1 MAEDGGATVDSPEL
15 NVRFDCLFHHGGE
28 FMKPHDGEMI
38 YRGGV
43 TTLITGVH
51 IERWSQTHIQ
61 KVVSGWG
68 YEAGSFRLWTKI
80 PEIDPNFF
88 QIKTDSD
95 AYDLAAFAC
104 SMRVDGKLF
113 VEHDA
118 DIHSSKPRCVNES
131 LELEVS
137 DEEILEGMNDS
148 EDERATA
155 LDDGFGLVD
164 VTLPVSEGPLVASL
178 LTYPSKGKE
187 DEKEHRFEKF
197 KKEELNKDYKF
208 KWGMEFNTLNDFRE
222 AIREWT
228 VLNGREITF
237 VKNESYR
244 VRVECKAKCGF
255 LMLCSKV
262 GHKHSYAI
270 KTIKDTHTCAR
281 VLENK
286 SASSKWVAKAV
297 VKKMRTSDKV
307 RICDI
312 IQDMRQN
319 YSVGITVCRA
329 WKAKLI
335 AKKIIEGD
343 ADKEYANLW
352 RHASELHRVN
362 PGNTVKIN
370 IERPLPTI
378 PPRFGSFY
386 FCFDGCKKGFTN
398 GCRPFI
404 GVDGCHFKTKYGGQL
419 LIAVG
424 RDPNDQYFPLAFG
437 VVETETKESWR
448 WFIQLLMEDIGQDKR
463 IVFIS
468 DQQKKKFGGGALIRD
483 LMMGAAKATYQQ
495 AWTLKMN
502 ELKVVDPKAWAWLM
516 AVPTKSWCKHAFS
529 FYPKCDVLMNNI
541 AESFNATILNARD
554 KPILTM
560 CEWIRKYLMSRCSNS
575 TLKLDKWPH
584 KVMPIPR
591 KRLDNEVAMSG
602 HWLPT
607 WAMEEKF
614 QVTHAYNRQEFIVD
628 IAKKNCTCNFWDLVG
643 IPCRHAVAALGFRQ
657 QNPEEFVHEYY
668 TRDRYAMCYGF
679 AISPINGIDMWPEV
693 ESEELLPPKYK
704 KGPGRPRKLRI
715 RESGEEGA
723 RRRLPGVSYRCTK
736 CDKVGHNVKTC
747 KSKRQNQS
755 AMKRKKK
762 MRPNANEEGTS
773 NVESQSAPINEG
785 GQHNA
790 GSQSAT
796 INEDN
801 EDTKIDSLFGDVT
814 DDMIS
819 SIPDF
824 QSQAST
830 SNNYKGKGKG
840 KMIDK

>member
-1 MAEDGGATVDSPEL
+1 
-15 NVRFDCLFHHGGE
+15 
-28 FMKPHDGEMI
+28 
-38 YRGGV
+38 
-43 TTLITGVH
+43 
-51 IERWSQTHIQ
+51 
-61 KVVSGWG
+61 
-68 YEAGSFRLWTKI
+68 
-80 PEIDPNFF
+80 
-88 QIKTDSD
+88 
-95 AYDLAAFAC
+95 
-104 SMRVDGKLF
+104 
-113 VEHDA
+113 
-118 DIHSSKPRCVNES
+118 
-131 LELEVS
+131 
-137 DEEILEGMNDS
+137 
-148 EDERATA
+148 
-155 LDDGFGLVD
+155 
-164 VTLPVSEGPLVASL
+164 
-178 LTYPSKGKE
+178 
-187 DEKEHRFEKF
+187 
-197 KKEELNKDYKF
+197 
-208 KWGMEFNTLNDFRE
+208 MEFNSLDDFRE

-237 VKNESYR
+237 VKNEGYR

-262 GHKHSYAI
+262 GHKHTYAI

-281 VLENK
+281 VLDNK

-335 AKKIIEGD
+335 AKIIIKGD

-352 RHASELHRVN
+352 R
-362 PGNTVKIN
+362 
-370 IERPLPTI
+370 
-378 PPRFGSFY
+378 
-386 FCFDGCKKGFTN
+386 
-398 GCRPFI
+398 PFI
-404 GVDGCHFKTKYGGQL
+404 GVDGCHLKTKYGGQL
-419 LIAVG
+419 LIVVG

-463 IVFIS
+463 IGLVAFFEELFERIEHRICLRHLYANF
-468 DQQKKKFGGGALIRD
+468 KKKFGGGALIRD

-502 ELKVVDPKAWAWLM
+502 ELKAIDPKAWTWFM

-541 AESFNATILNARD
+541 AESFNATILSARD

-560 CEWIRKYLMSRCSNS
+560 CEWIRKYLMNRCSTS

-628 IAKKNCTCNFWDLVG
+628 IAKKNCTCNFWELVG
-643 IPCRHAVAALGFRQ
+643 IPCRHVVAALGFRQ
-657 QNPEEFVHEYY
+657 QNPEDFVHEYY
-668 TRDRYAMCYGF
+668 TRD
-679 AISPINGIDMWPEV
+679 
-693 ESEELLPPKYK
+693 
-704 KGPGRPRKLRI
+704 RPRKLRI

-736 CDKVGHNVKTC
+736 CYKVGHNVKTC

-755 AMKRKKK
+755 AMKRKKR
-762 MRPNANEEGTS
+762 MRPNASEEGT
-773 NVESQSAPINEG
+773 N
-785 GQHNA
+785 NA

-796 INEDN
+796 NNEEN
-801 EDTKIDSLFGDVT
+801 EETKTDTFVWRY
-814 DDMIS
+814 
-819 SIPDF
+819 
-824 QSQAST
+824 
-830 SNNYKGKGKG
+830 N
-840 KMIDK
+840 